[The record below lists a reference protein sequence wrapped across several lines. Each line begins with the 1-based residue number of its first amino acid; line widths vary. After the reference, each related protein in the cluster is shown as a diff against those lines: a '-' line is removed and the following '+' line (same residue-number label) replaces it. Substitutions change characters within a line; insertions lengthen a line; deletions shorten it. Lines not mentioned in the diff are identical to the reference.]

1 MVLIIS
7 RMAQSSSA
15 TLASEGRLPSA
26 SPIMARPSEWKVWT
40 LSGEDA
46 AAPRRRSIRFSISSL
61 ASLAKASSRISAG
74 SRYPRFISQP
84 ALAITTDVL
93 PLPAAATT
101 RLWSSSTT
109 TACLCSSVR
118 GLDSTV
124 SKNLRERF
132 NSLSMKAVLVRGR
145 RGAGLRANSLIALSF
160 FDAVALRESGRV
172 SAREDG
178 GDLRDV
184 GHKAGEL
191 AVSCVGARGVKLCDA
206 GVRRADGGG
215 VGLEGCP
222 PPIQRGCVKPLCER
236 GRVPAPEA
244 GYRFACLGE
253 VYAHTVPEPAL
264 PHLHTLDPV
273 EGDAKGP

>member
-1 MVLIIS
+1 M
-7 RMAQSSSA
+7 
-15 TLASEGRLPSA
+15 
-26 SPIMARPSEWKVWT
+26 
-40 LSGEDA
+40 
-46 AAPRRRSIRFSISSL
+46 
-61 ASLAKASSRISAG
+61 
-74 SRYPRFISQP
+74 
-84 ALAITTDVL
+84 
-93 PLPAAATT
+93 
-101 RLWSSSTT
+101 
-109 TACLCSSVR
+109 
-118 GLDSTV
+118 

-132 NSLSMKAVLVRGR
+132 NSLSMKAVLARGR
-145 RGAGLRANSLIALSF
+145 RGAGLRANSRIALSF
-160 FDAVALRESGRV
+160 SMPSLFREFGRV

-206 GVRRADGGG
+206 GVRRADGGA

-222 PPIQRGCVKPLCER
+222 PPVQRGRVKPLGER
-236 GRVPAPEA
+236 GRVLAPQA

-273 EGDAKGP
+273 EGDAKGLYRHIEGEAVPAQRGAPGVAGAQEGQQQGGWTGALDLEGRRGGGGLS